1 MAYDIG
7 ALALREAPDRMK
19 IVVID
24 NQGGGIFRF
33 IPTTSELDEREEY
46 FCASPILP
54 LRHLAEGYG
63 WEYYEASCEASLRS
77 GLDSLF
83 SSPARGLFS
92 GLRRGEKRFIAEAI
106 YANKI
111 EI

>member
-1 MAYDIG
+1 
-7 ALALREAPDRMK
+7 MK

-83 SSPARGLFS
+83 SSPAKGIIRVVCG
-92 GLRRGEKRFIAEAI
+92 GEKSASLLRQYMQI
-106 YANKI
+106 KS